1 MQLYHPSS
9 ASIYLILNEDYYLP
23 SQRLTC
29 FFCNFLSYHVGIPFV
44 SLMLSFRITK
54 VIRNKIATSTV

>member
-29 FFCNFLSYHVGIPFV
+29 FFRNFLSYHVGIPFV
-44 SLMLSFRITK
+44 SLKLTVRITN
-54 VIRNKIATSTV
+54 VILSYH